1 MEDILTA
8 LGGAQRKLVGVVLDE
23 LTPAT
28 QTRQRGKQYA

>member
-1 MEDILTA
+1 MEEILVA
-8 LGGAQRKLVGVVLDE
+8 LGGAERMLVGVVLDE